1 MAEMKNENN
10 APLFVG
16 QPSRKPGSCFF
27 EQNTIFLI
35 DMYSTYSLLTSLIL
49 FFLKKK
55 IEQRV
60 REEGYSGVGMR
71 DAMDRRALFFGRQMI
86 FVRGAGTFLL
96 QRGILKVGRWDADY
110 HAMSWKRRCRT

>member
-86 FVRGAGTFLL
+86 FVRGWSLRQSSAPI
-96 QRGILKVGRWDADY
+96 ILGLTRKWPEELGPSFFSEVY
-110 HAMSWKRRCRT
+110 